1 MSIFFKNGSYI
12 KTIPVSG
19 EARRFPRTK
28 VYLLKEGYEMTNFE
42 WVLKKISKMTPSE
55 LALYIDGGKD
65 DFNCDVCDK
74 PDICTRCDCINAR
87 IQWYNQPHRCD
98 PVVQHHLV
106 QASRSALYCDCGTEM
121 VRTGES
127 DVAYHYECPNCGAV
141 HSSPH
146 KYPVLNEVKIHD

>member
-19 EARRFPRTK
+19 EMKRPPRTK
-28 VYLLKEGYEMTNFE
+28 VYLLKEGYKMTNFE

-55 LALYIDGGKD
+55 LALYIDGDKD
-65 DFNCDVCDK
+65 DFNCKV
-74 PDICTRCDCINAR
+74 CTRIDCNEQEDCLKAR

-98 PVVQHHLV
+98 PTVQHHLV

-121 VRTGES
+121 ARTGES